1 MKDENKTKKQLIKE
15 LAALRRRIGAEDVTG
30 HNKTEEEL
38 KMKAQLLD
46 AATDSI
52 FLLDSNNNFI
62 YVNEAAY
69 KSRGYEKDE
78 LMSMNLHELD
88 CPAYAESIEVRNKEL
103 LEKGQSTFESAHIC
117 KDGAIMPVEIRVRII
132 ESAGK
137 KFALSIARDI
147 TERKQAEEA
156 LRKSE
161 IKYRIVAYNTSDWE
175 FWLSPERK
183 FLYISPSCERI
194 TGYSKREFL
203 SDPDLMCRIIH
214 SEDLPIYESHRH
226 AVEQEMKPEL
236 VQFRIVRRDG
246 EHRWIEHNCQP
257 VFDVEGK
264 FLGIR
269 GSNRDITYRRQAEE
283 DIKHFAHL
291 TASIINSLP
300 GIFYLIDEYGHFVRW
315 NENFERVT
323 GYSAEEVSKMTSLD
337 FVDEDEKELVAE
349 RIREVLTKGQSSVEV
364 HLVSRA
370 GKKTPFLFTGARML
384 LDGKEHVV
392 GMGIDI
398 TERKQV
404 EDVLRQ
410 MSEELI
416 HSNADLRQFNYV
428 ASHDLQEPLRVIS
441 RCVQLL
447 VKRHKEKSTES
458 LDDLVK
464 YIVDNAKRMQ
474 ELIRDILDYSRM
486 DTGKETFKPV
496 DLSRVVEEVLV
507 SLKAA
512 IVESGATVTYD
523 RLPKIVVDKAQMSS
537 LLQNMIDNAI
547 KFRSEEPPNV
557 HISAERKGDEWI
569 FQVQDNGIG
578 IEPEFT
584 ERIFDVFKRLYAWE
598 EYPGTGIGLAICKK
612 IIERHSGRIWVE
624 SEPGKGSTFNFTIP
638 DKQETT

>member
-132 ESAGK
+132 ESAGR

-226 AVEQEMKPEL
+226 AVEQEMKP
-236 VQFRIVRRDG
+236 
-246 EHRWIEHNCQP
+246 
-257 VFDVEGK
+257 
-264 FLGIR
+264 
-269 GSNRDITYRRQAEE
+269 
-283 DIKHFAHL
+283 
-291 TASIINSLP
+291 
-300 GIFYLIDEYGHFVRW
+300 
-315 NENFERVT
+315 
-323 GYSAEEVSKMTSLD
+323 
-337 FVDEDEKELVAE
+337 
-349 RIREVLTKGQSSVEV
+349 V
-364 HLVSRA
+364 H
-370 GKKTPFLFTGARML
+370 
-384 LDGKEHVV
+384 
-392 GMGIDI
+392 
-398 TERKQV
+398 
-404 EDVLRQ
+404 
-410 MSEELI
+410 
-416 HSNADLRQFNYV
+416 
-428 ASHDLQEPLRVIS
+428 
-441 RCVQLL
+441 
-447 VKRHKEKSTES
+447 
-458 LDDLVK
+458 
-464 YIVDNAKRMQ
+464 
-474 ELIRDILDYSRM
+474 
-486 DTGKETFKPV
+486 
-496 DLSRVVEEVLV
+496 
-507 SLKAA
+507 
-512 IVESGATVTYD
+512 
-523 RLPKIVVDKAQMSS
+523 
-537 LLQNMIDNAI
+537 
-547 KFRSEEPPNV
+547 
-557 HISAERKGDEWI
+557 
-569 FQVQDNGIG
+569 
-578 IEPEFT
+578 
-584 ERIFDVFKRLYAWE
+584 
-598 EYPGTGIGLAICKK
+598 
-612 IIERHSGRIWVE
+612 
-624 SEPGKGSTFNFTIP
+624 
-638 DKQETT
+638 